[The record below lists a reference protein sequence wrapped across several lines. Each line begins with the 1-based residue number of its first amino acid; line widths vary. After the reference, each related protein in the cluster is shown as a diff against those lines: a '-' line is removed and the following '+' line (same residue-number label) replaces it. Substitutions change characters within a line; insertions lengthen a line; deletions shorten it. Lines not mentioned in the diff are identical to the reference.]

1 VVNDISDHLYVEVV
15 LGTARQDVQ
24 RSSIRG
30 SERRWALTKLDEE
43 QLETAFMATSWGM
56 KEEER
61 GWDIHQ
67 EVGWLRESMSRICDE
82 AMPHLPRRTA
92 YWWTDELAE
101 LRRSSVQARRA
112 LTRLP
117 RRGSPE
123 EREEA
128 LTAYRETRCAL
139 SRAIRRSRE
148 KCWDEMLSSLNT
160 DPWGRP
166 YKIVLKRHKAW
177 TPPTTETL
185 ESLLLDN
192 IVDTLFPSRVEG

>member
-1 VVNDISDHLYVEVV
+1 MRGETLSDHLYVEVV

-43 QLETAFMATSWGM
+43 QLETALMGTSWGM
-56 KEEER
+56 KEDER

-67 EVGWLRESMSRICDE
+67 EVEWLRESMSRICDE
-82 AMPHLPRRTA
+82 AMPRAKSHPPRRTA

-128 LTAYRETRCAL
+128 LAAYREARCAL
-139 SRAIRRSRE
+139 SRAIRKSRE
-148 KCWDEMLSSLNT
+148 KCWDEMLSFLNT
-160 DPWGRP
+160 DP
-166 YKIVLKRHKAW
+166 
-177 TPPTTETL
+177 
-185 ESLLLDN
+185 
-192 IVDTLFPSRVEG
+192 